1 MNPIPYPPLV
11 STPNPR
17 NAEPVLRRMADSYP
31 AVAAELT
38 RLDNNEAAKILS
50 ALLSESPVDEDLSDD
65 ALDSLATTL
74 AEACA
79 DMVGLTADEMVAQA
93 TLSPEESDRF
103 DAMCATL
110 SRAEHV

>member
-1 MNPIPYPPLV
+1 
-11 STPNPR
+11 
-17 NAEPVLRRMADSYP
+17 MADTYP

-38 RLDNNEAAKILS
+38 RLDIEEATKVLS
-50 ALLSESPVDEDLSDD
+50 ALLTESPVGDDLSDEDLDML
-65 ALDSLATTL
+65 ALTL

-103 DAMCATL
+103 DAMRATL
-110 SRAEHV
+110 ARASRV